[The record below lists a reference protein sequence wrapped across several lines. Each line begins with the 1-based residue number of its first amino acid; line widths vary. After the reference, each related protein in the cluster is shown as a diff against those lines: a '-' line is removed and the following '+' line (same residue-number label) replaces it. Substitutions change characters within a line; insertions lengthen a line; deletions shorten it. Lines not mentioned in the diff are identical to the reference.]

1 MKEGECIGERDC
13 RRERERQD
21 YVFSVFL
28 HAVVLNDQ
36 GKSILKFHEK
46 YAEIKQVL
54 TSALSDRITSGQ
66 LICKDV
72 NADAA
77 EATFFLEL

>member
-1 MKEGECIGERDC
+1 MIKVSQYFSFMK
-13 RRERERQD
+13 
-21 YVFSVFL
+21 
-28 HAVVLNDQ
+28 
-36 GKSILKFHEK
+36 K

-66 LICKDV
+66 LICTDV

-77 EATFFLEL
+77 EATLFLEL

>member
-1 MKEGECIGERDC
+1 M
-13 RRERERQD
+13 
-21 YVFSVFL
+21 FL

-36 GKSILKFHEK
+36 GKSILQFHEK

-54 TSALSDRITSGQ
+54 TSALSDRVTSGQ
-66 LICKDV
+66 LICPDV